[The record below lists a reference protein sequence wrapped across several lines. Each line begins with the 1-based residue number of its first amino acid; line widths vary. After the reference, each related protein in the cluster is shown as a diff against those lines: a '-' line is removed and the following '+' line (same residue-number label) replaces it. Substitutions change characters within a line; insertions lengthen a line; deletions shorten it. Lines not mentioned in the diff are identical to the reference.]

1 MKIYMDRTQC
11 SCWLGACEAS
21 FGAKLLKARGAG
33 WNFEPGGCIVESVD
47 DGHSQATFHIKDWD
61 GSKLLVLDE
70 RNWPDAFDSWQ
81 LLCERQVAQAT
92 SGAEGETKVERNPN
106 IVVN

>member
-33 WNFEPGGCIVESVD
+33 WKFEPGGCIVESVD
-47 DGHSQATFHIKDWD
+47 DGHNEATFYIKDWD

-70 RNWPDAFDSWQ
+70 GNWPEAFDSWQ
-81 LLCERQVAQAT
+81 LLCERQDAQVT
-92 SGAEGETKVERNPN
+92 SGAEGETKVERSPHM
-106 IVVN
+106 VVN